1 MKIKPEKDKI
11 SVISVQ
17 DKNVFFIESPRYWFT
32 SQNPLSFT
40 CEKVEAPDA
49 IDITIRLRE
58 IGSFILSTNNGDTR
72 LADVII
78 ATVEEPWRTLIK
90 TAHKKDATKISSDE
104 LKIFW
109 ANNSPIFNSIKIC
122 FNTPPAPV
130 INIIAPAGANDFE
143 TIFSN
148 FFLSIPS
155 LIPRKYHAIILAI
168 IRAEKGWPIN
178 LINSYTVSFVIISIP
193 VSSRDLKIIRISG
206 RSIINKTDFILGAVF
221 IFSSSVSKTTLELK
235 SILIN

>member
-1 MKIKPEKDKI
+1 MKVKPEIDKI
-11 SVISVQ
+11 NVISVQ

-90 TAHKKDATKISSDE
+90 TAHKKDATKINSDE
-104 LKIFW
+104 EFL
-109 ANNSPIFNSIKIC
+109 
-122 FNTPPAPV
+122 
-130 INIIAPAGANDFE
+130 FE
-143 TIFSN
+143 GSDKRYN
-148 FFLSIPS
+148 F
-155 LIPRKYHAIILAI
+155 
-168 IRAEKGWPIN
+168 
-178 LINSYTVSFVIISIP
+178 
-193 VSSRDLKIIRISG
+193 
-206 RSIINKTDFILGAVF
+206 KTCEFYL
-221 IFSSSVSKTTLELK
+221 LYYRC
-235 SILIN
+235 